1 MRFNSKKIISLILSL
16 AFAFSVVGG
25 TTSTYAAS
33 TSALRDKQKKIQSQI
48 DAAQSKINKLSG
60 QKKDTEEYISALD
73 VKIQAL
79 KDKISTLKAEAN
91 ALQSNIDKVK
101 KNISDTGAQIDK
113 IQADIDAKQAEFDK
127 TFDEYCQRLRAM
139 YVSGHA
145 SNLEV
150 LLTSSDISSI
160 LTRSE
165 MIKSVSQKDSKTLN
179 DLMDKMNEIEKD
191 KAELEQKRAQLN
203 KDKEKLQSQKDK
215 LDSNIATVNASKKEL
230 DKEVSEANAMMRKLN
245 SQTAE
250 YKESISDNE
259 EEMARIEAQIAEE
272 IRKAQAANTGST
284 SGSYGS
290 GAYSGTLGY
299 PTNSRRISAGY
310 PNYSSGRYHGGV
322 DFPVPSGS
330 AVYAAASGT
339 VIIAKNLNY
348 SYGHYLVVDHG
359 NGLSTLYAHNTTLLV
374 GVGSHVTK
382 GQVIARSGSTGNSTG
397 PHCHFEVR
405 VNGTRVNPFN
415 YL

>member
-127 TFDEYCQRLRAM
+127 TFEEYCQRLRAM